1 MRNTCILFLEFLPV
15 LVALVCQT
23 MEGLRLPQAVQ
34 RIAEE
39 GTCLQWIS
47 APDSL
52 QVSFYEV
59 TDGALFQERFNAL
72 RRRRLQS
79 ADGQSAAQRSF
90 SGMHR
95 HFALLSG
102 DGWAHTGSKFCL
114 KPDPRGGADSQA
126 RFARRGRKPAAPKA
140 SSWFFHDV
148 KYCYLCG
155 QGSTSEAQQKCSAC
169 NGSEWT
175 LAAGESKSVIRS
187 FLTHAKA
194 EIASLRQSQNAAA
207 HQEADYIVT
216 ASQQEA
222 LLALKAM
229 VAAAVAAEARQGGKQ
244 SGSRKC
250 IWDLRGVHLGAGI
263 CVAKTRNDLFLAFIM
278 WAEQEAGRFNVSK
291 AMRRLQT
298 FAEYQEEHFEH
309 LREPIELAELAE
321 IELSDEG
328 RLLSLPLSKTTSG
341 HRALVFT
348 CEKKFG
354 VTPESCRRTTR
365 FIFGVVLCL
374 SFDDLTVTNG
384 VVSFQDL
391 SDASFSN
398 IVESGCGG
406 VGSYTTLWLQA
417 APLKFVHEHIFVS
430 SSQWWVRWGVN
441 IYTFLGWTEP
451 FSVHY
456 SNEEGA
462 DVSSYFDF
470 EDPAMVHRGAEPFA
484 RCVASS
490 PGRCWVDYA
499 AQPPGDDFFF
509 FSSSRS
515 SDSSSDSGLLSPTVA
530 CAYSFP
536 HSAPPEYP
544 GLLEM
549 APCAN
554 LEDGA
559 AGDSQEWKIALE
571 VGVAGDGGGEGR
583 ATPETWMASTE
594 MQLGLSPPH
603 PPKHPLPLPA
613 SLSHAPFWRPPL
625 NMAAVGAGND
635 THVLRERGPLTNQGT
650 GGGVVAGARGGVEDV
665 SPAVS
670 CLGPA
675 YPPQAGGAAK
685 GPKKGQRAGVG
696 AGDEEDEVSTR
707 LLEYAA
713 LHMNILPCEFKATAL
728 ARVRDLHELL
738 RALEAR
744 GTVRTQAAVRMQ
756 GATSRHAASVCLDS
770 CASVS
775 SSSSASSSASSS
787 SVRMCSD
794 ASEPIAEGSMQS
806 PVRMCA
812 DVADAGG
819 KRAPESA
826 MVNVTVL
833 KRIPVMESVTV
844 TKRVTESIFGFS
856 RLFVCDVDAFNAGVR
871 DMVAQV
877 YSINCD
883 NYLLFTDECK

>member
-1 MRNTCILFLEFLPV
+1 
-15 LVALVCQT
+15 

-39 GTCLQWIS
+39 GTCLQWVS
-47 APDSL
+47 APSL

-79 ADGQSAAQRSF
+79 ADGQRAAQRSF

-114 KPDPRGGADSQA
+114 KPDSRGGADLQA
-126 RFARRGRKPAAPKA
+126 RFARRERRPAAPKA

-155 QGSTSEAQQKCSAC
+155 QGSTKEAQEKCSAC

-175 LAAGESKSVIRS
+175 LAEGESRSVIRS
-187 FLTHAKA
+187 FLTQAKA

-207 HQEADYIVT
+207 HQKEDYIVT

-222 LLALKAM
+222 LLALKGM
-229 VAAAVAAEARQGGKQ
+229 VAAAVAAEARQQRKLT
-244 SGSRKC
+244 GSRKC
-250 IWDLRGVHLGAGI
+250 IWDLRGVHLGVGI
-263 CVAKTRNDLFLAFIM
+263 CVAKTRDDLFLAFIM
-278 WAEQEAGRFNVSK
+278 WAEEGAGRFNVSK

-298 FAEYQEEHFEH
+298 FAEYQEAHFEH

-328 RLLSLPLSKTTSG
+328 SRLSLPLSKTISG
-341 HRALVFT
+341 HRALVST
-348 CEKKFG
+348 SPPKLG
-354 VTPESCRRTTR
+354 VTPESDRRTTR
-365 FIFGVVLCL
+365 YIFGVVLCL
-374 SFDDLTVTNG
+374 SFDDLTVNNG
-384 VVSFQDL
+384 VVAFVNFG
-391 SDASFSN
+391 DASFTN
-398 IVESGCGG
+398 IVESGFYS
-406 VGSYTTLWLQA
+406 GSSPTLWLQA
-417 APLKFVHEHIFVS
+417 APFKIVHEHFFLS
-430 SSQWWVRWGVN
+430 SRQWWVRWATNV
-441 IYTFLGWTEP
+441 YTFFGWTEP

-470 EDPAMVHRGAEPFA
+470 DDPAMVHSGAEPFA
-484 RCVASS
+484 RSVASS

-499 AQPPGDDFFF
+499 AQPPGDVFF
-509 FSSSRS
+509 FSSSSDS
-515 SDSSSDSGLLSPTVA
+515 SDSSSDSGLLSPSVA
-530 CAYSFP
+530 CAYSLP

-544 GLLEM
+544 EIGR
-549 APCAN
+549 CSN

-559 AGDSQEWKIALE
+559 AGPQGWRSSFE
-571 VGVAGDGGGEGR
+571 VGVAGDGRGEGR

-594 MQLGLSPPH
+594 MELGLPEMELGLPEMDLGLLPPHSPPQH
-603 PPKHPLPLPA
+603 PFPLTA
-613 SLSHAPFWRPPL
+613 SLSHTPFLRLPL

-635 THVLRERGPLTNQGT
+635 THVLRARGPLTNQGT
-650 GGGVVAGARGGVEDV
+650 ERGLVVGARGGVEAV
-665 SPAVS
+665 SPAAS

-675 YPPQAGGAAK
+675 YSPQAGGAAK
-685 GPKKGQRAGVG
+685 
-696 AGDEEDEVSTR
+696 DEVSTR

-713 LHMNILPCEFKATAL
+713 LHMNIVPCEFKATAL
-728 ARVRDLHELL
+728 ARIRDLHELL

-744 GTVRTQAAVRMQ
+744 GTVRTQVAVRMQ
-756 GATSRHAASVCLDS
+756 GATSRHAASVCIDS

-775 SSSSASSSASSS
+775 AGGGGSAGAGSSSSSSSASCS

-806 PVRMCA
+806 TLHMCA
-812 DVADAGG
+812 DVTDAGG
-819 KRAPESA
+819 KRALESA

-833 KRIPVMESVTV
+833 KRVLAMESATV
-844 TKRVTESIFGFS
+844 IERVTESIFGFS

-871 DMVAQV
+871 GMVEQV
-877 YSINCD
+877 CSIVEAYRVYLKNNCG
-883 NYLLFTDECK
+883 N